1 MVNKQIIILILTF
14 LFCFVGISCRST
26 TAPDTTPRETTVR
39 VKYIRA
45 LPITDPLVSDIVSL
59 AWSFPDESGSTDMP
73 KVAENT
79 FEVGNVGIRTE
90 TVVTINAF
98 DLKIGAWVSKYLFVN
113 GKDISSDSGYG
124 TTTFILGNDGK
135 VRKPGQ

>member
-1 MVNKQIIILILTF
+1 LVVNKQIIILILTF

-79 FEVGNVGIRTE
+79 FTFVADKPPPPHLAHQEVLMAAE
-90 TVVTINAF
+90 
-98 DLKIGAWVSKYLFVN
+98 IGSEYF
-113 GKDISSDSGYG
+113 S
-124 TTTFILGNDGK
+124 
-135 VRKPGQ
+135 

>member
-1 MVNKQIIILILTF
+1 
-14 LFCFVGISCRST
+14 
-26 TAPDTTPRETTVR
+26 
-39 VKYIRA
+39 
-45 LPITDPLVSDIVSL
+45 
-59 AWSFPDESGSTDMP
+59 MP

-90 TVVTINAF
+90 TVISITAF
-98 DLKIGAWVSKYLFVN
+98 DLKVGAWICRYLFVN
-113 GKDISSDSGYG
+113 GTYISSDSAYG